1 MSSALLRSIFSE
13 SPIAIVIMTKEG
25 KLLSANRAFLNLAAV
40 DDVQKMKIE
49 DIFIPEDIEA
59 YRTAF
64 ERMASG
70 ETDSFALE
78 LRSKSSTKKQK
89 WIRLTL
95 YPVKASQK
103 EILVGFFED
112 VTISKEREAD
122 LRRQKE
128 SSQKARRA
136 AEKETQVKS
145 DFLANMSHEI
155 RTPIHTITGMSELLG
170 ETKLDP
176 EQQEYVDQIVFSAD
190 VLLSLINDLLDFS
203 KIEAGKL
210 GLETIEFNLQQM
222 VEDAVDLVALEAH
235 KKGLETG
242 VFIENDIPT
251 SVKGDPVR
259 LRQVIVN
266 LFNNAVKFTQEGE
279 VVITVSRENDQDN
292 WMYLR
297 FNVQDT
303 GIGIPKE
310 KRDKLFKVFSQVDS
324 STTRKFGGTGLGL
337 SISKNLAELMKG
349 HIGVESIEGEGS
361 TFWFTARIEKQ
372 GEPDFYQSL
381 EKNYFQQ
388 KILLVD
394 DNKRLRFF
402 LRSYLEQWGCTVEE
416 SGDGPAGLNLLKEAH
431 KRGEDFDICLVDL
444 LMPKMDGWQFASEV
458 NASEGLSET
467 ALILMSPTGKSGEE
481 AKMKLLRWF
490 QGYISK
496 PVKKSKL
503 FEVLFSIVNAEY
515 SGLAELQVLEEEE
528 PVELVEEITGGM
540 VLVVE
545 DHEVNQQLFKTILQN
560 IGHEVH
566 IANNGLEAVKAV
578 KGQDYD
584 LIFMDVQMPEMNGYE
599 ATEEIRRI
607 GIQTPIIAV
616 TASALQGEEE
626 KTKASGMDDFL
637 VKPFKKKDLLPLL
650 AKWFHKDT
658 QKDQAPDL
666 IGELLETEDLE
677 DLEEVELPYESTDP
691 VFDLDDAMETF
702 MGNGEAVKKVVIG
715 FIEKVE
721 TQLTVMENALEKE
734 GFDTLRAEAHSI
746 KGGGLNLSA
755 VRLGRTAAAL
765 EKAALENERQQ
776 SAQIIQLL
784 KEEYRHFCMETERLL
799 EIRIQN

>member
-1 MSSALLRSIFSE
+1 
-13 SPIAIVIMTKEG
+13 MTKEG

-503 FEVLFSIVNAEY
+503 FEVLFSIVNAED